1 VTLRLAKSALTSA
14 DLLARLAGQDAVVK
28 TLTAIAAST
37 QDAIKLAG
45 RAGGTS
51 SYVATLTPGTLTAS
65 RTVTVPDLTG
75 TMAVS
80 GASQTVTFGVGIIGT
95 DPGGSEL
102 LRVGG
107 DVRCAALTA
116 SGDATIGASSGN
128 TYTVR
133 ARGNGGTN
141 IVAIGGGALAKIQG
155 YDSTL
160 TTTLDLTLQ
169 PSGGAVTIGTD
180 PGGSEKLRVG
190 GSMRCQRASINGGY
204 VFTDGDLG
212 VARTATT
219 GAVYFGTANTRYL
232 YFDGTNYNL
241 AGGGM
246 IVGTD
251 PGGSSLL
258 RVGGE
263 IQASTRLLAGTTT
276 AHPSAPTSGA
286 ISLGPTTG
294 RKIDLFR
301 DSNAHMGLGVN
312 IGGGT
317 YEMNLYGAAGPAS
330 QGTMRF
336 GFVSDANPGVWTER
350 MRLDAAGNL
359 GIGTT
364 PTAKLHVLTS
374 TNDGLRISDGTVTG
388 VVYSSSGPTMVV
400 GTTSNHSLT
409 LFTNNTSRAVIGAG
423 GNLILGTDP
432 GGSGLLRV
440 GGDVRASGSLTLD
453 NFVFSGK
460 AGSGTGGNYRVV
472 DDGGTTR
479 WLAGLLGTAGA
490 RAFTIYDIVN
500 AATRLAIHETTGAVI
515 IGTDPNPGGS
525 ELLRVGG
532 DVRCAVLTARG
543 STSSVYL
550 DRTVASSAS
559 VIYLRDTTSTKYN
572 WLFGAQY
579 NVNDGWEITPSTAV
593 GGSTYSTSC
602 IRGNYDGSSV
612 KIGFLGAAPVARPNM
627 AAATGTATRT
637 TFDTTTV
644 TVAQLA
650 ERVKALIDDL
660 RAYGLEG

>member
-1 VTLRLAKSALTSA
+1 
-14 DLLARLAGQDAVVK
+14 
-28 TLTAIAAST
+28 
-37 QDAIKLAG
+37 
-45 RAGGTS
+45 
-51 SYVATLTPGTLTAS
+51 
-65 RTVTVPDLTG
+65 
-75 TMAVS
+75 
-80 GASQTVTFGVGIIGT
+80 
-95 DPGGSEL
+95 
-102 LRVGG
+102 
-107 DVRCAALTA
+107 
-116 SGDATIGASSGN
+116 
-128 TYTVR
+128 
-133 ARGNGGTN
+133 
-141 IVAIGGGALAKIQG
+141 
-155 YDSTL
+155 
-160 TTTLDLTLQ
+160 
-169 PSGGAVTIGTD
+169 
-180 PGGSEKLRVG
+180 
-190 GSMRCQRASINGGY
+190 
-204 VFTDGDLG
+204 
-212 VARTATT
+212 
-219 GAVYFGTANTRYL
+219 
-232 YFDGTNYNL
+232 
-241 AGGGM
+241 
-246 IVGTD
+246 
-251 PGGSSLL
+251 
-258 RVGGE
+258 
-263 IQASTRLLAGTTT
+263 
-276 AHPSAPTSGA
+276 
-286 ISLGPTTG
+286 
-294 RKIDLFR
+294 
-301 DSNAHMGLGVN
+301 
-312 IGGGT
+312 
-317 YEMNLYGAAGPAS
+317 
-330 QGTMRF
+330 
-336 GFVSDANPGVWTER
+336 
-350 MRLDAAGNL
+350 
-359 GIGTT
+359 
-364 PTAKLHVLTS
+364 
-374 TNDGLRISDGTVTG
+374 
-388 VVYSSSGPTMVV
+388 
-400 GTTSNHSLT
+400 
-409 LFTNNTSRAVIGAG
+409 
-423 GNLILGTDP
+423 
-432 GGSGLLRV
+432 
-440 GGDVRASGSLTLD
+440 
-453 NFVFSGK
+453 VFSGK